1 MIKQDTLTRRA
12 GIAYYVSTAFLIA
25 SKSFPHAVLTVLLLH
40 KGLDLTEIMFVQTA
54 FTIAVFLFEF
64 PSGVISDLYSRKIV
78 YLTSI
83 LAWVAACSVIIFG
96 TGFAMM
102 CVAWALYGIGEALA
116 SGTVDASLINLY
128 KRLSPDPDEEIKTF
142 KRISNQ
148 ISMVSMIIGAM
159 LGSALYFTIG
169 YNIYAV
175 AMALACAAALPIV
188 LAFPKDEHDAREK
201 KPTIMSQVRDGLSE
215 LRKDRRLTFLIGMAA
230 VSQIFFQTHFNLWQA
245 YLLLMGVKD
254 KYLFVFYLVF
264 QVIGIAAYAIHID
277 GRLRR
282 LLYLGIPVAL
292 IMPLLITSGSR
303 IVSIGA
309 YCISVFI
316 FMFLQYMCDVLF
328 SIRVSEERI
337 STLITLNSTTCRI
350 IGFLVLGLNGLLLK
364 QIKLTTLIVGSFEIA
379 TFLSILLGLLFMLS
393 FSKKKKKQHTE
404 PRVPAPNEP
413 SRKNP

>member
-1 MIKQDTLTRRA
+1 M
-12 GIAYYVSTAFLIA
+12 
-25 SKSFPHAVLTVLLLH
+25 LLLH

-78 YLTSI
+78 YLASI
-83 LAWVAACSVIIFG
+83 LAWVAACFVIVFG

-188 LAFPKDEHDAREK
+188 LAFP
-201 KPTIMSQVRDGLSE
+201 
-215 LRKDRRLTFLIGMAA
+215 
-230 VSQIFFQTHFNLWQA
+230 
-245 YLLLMGVKD
+245 
-254 KYLFVFYLVF
+254 
-264 QVIGIAAYAIHID
+264 
-277 GRLRR
+277 
-282 LLYLGIPVAL
+282 
-292 IMPLLITSGSR
+292 
-303 IVSIGA
+303 
-309 YCISVFI
+309 
-316 FMFLQYMCDVLF
+316 
-328 SIRVSEERI
+328 
-337 STLITLNSTTCRI
+337 
-350 IGFLVLGLNGLLLK
+350 
-364 QIKLTTLIVGSFEIA
+364 
-379 TFLSILLGLLFMLS
+379 
-393 FSKKKKKQHTE
+393 
-404 PRVPAPNEP
+404 
-413 SRKNP
+413 